1 MTKCLLAVLLLCFP
15 LTAFAVDNPNSLRVD
30 ENSTRFLLSETLPQ
44 VVLAVENPRGAN
56 RAKVEIELIAPDN
69 AVKASVKRE
78 VDLTFG
84 TNEIALEFDLQTS
97 GDLSFDRLRY
107 RIAANDETKTGVIAV
122 ANIAADLFE
131 IETAESRVLS
141 ENQRYFV
148 RVSTLQPILRRAVAN
163 VKIQGEIKIGFKD
176 KTAPSVITAETV
188 TDADGAGL
196 LAFQMPADVRKVDDA
211 TLKITA
217 TKNNLTRTATNNN
230 LQFLDSQFGAL
241 MQTDKPLYQPG
252 QSLKARALLMR
263 GERRIVPNQSLI
275 FKIKDPEDT
284 TVQRIEA
291 ATSRFG
297 VTAIEWQIPENAK
310 LGDYHIEV
318 EGDDDQSFERNRTSF
333 KVSRYDLPNFTVTAE
348 TDKKFYLPNEKSAR
362 VTVNADYL
370 FGQAVTRAKVRIV
383 RETEREWNYKTQKYD
398 VKEGEAHEGEL
409 GADGKFAADF
419 DLTADHKELTDSDYR
434 KYQDLS
440 FTAYVTDL
448 TTNRTEQKRFD
459 ARVSKEAIHVYLIG
473 ETYGVS
479 RRLSANFFVSTFYAD
494 GTPAN
499 CAVKIYQNKETDSD
513 EKPRIGKLLTKS
525 TTNLQGAGKIRLP
538 FDKADD
544 DKLNYVVIAE
554 DAQKRRG
561 TAADDL
567 SLKDRPAIQIET
579 DKTVYRANEPIKI
592 KVVSSEKN
600 AKLFVDVLRG
610 NSEILRTMQVQ
621 LANGVSELTIP
632 FQSNFKREITVAAYA
647 EMPDEDKSLTTLSAS
662 KTVVFPTPFGLR
674 VNAATDKKVFR
685 PNETAKVNF
694 TAARADGQTGEAAL
708 GVVVSDKAI
717 ETRAANDGDNADAFA
732 SYRRL
737 LGYESLFGGWS
748 AAAINNLDLSKP
760 IAPEDELAIEI
771 AIRQSYPIEFERERN
786 FERAFANAY
795 KPIFDKQFAPVGNA
809 LNNGSTQEAAPINET
824 EFRQILQRANINFDD
839 LRDPFGTRF
848 RAKFEVN
855 TNYVT
860 VTIQSA
866 GADKK
871 FDTSDDLTAFQQRFQ
886 YFAPI
891 GFKIDRAARE
901 FNERTDEF
909 IRDYKTLRAE
919 VLRQN
924 VDLNKLR
931 DFYGRP
937 YKFVFGVN
945 KENFTIRVR
954 SAGKNGKHETDKD
967 YDYKYDDFTVWTNS
981 TDYFAVLRSG
991 IARKFAAFVREK
1003 QTFPTDEAGFKTT
1016 LQSLGFDLDKLTD
1029 VYKHLYYVKR
1039 EESARYADKV
1049 QIRAANS
1056 EKVDIKPVTQKIV
1069 TFKIRSAGADGII
1082 GSDDDFDL
1090 ASFNGVVTEQSKDDA
1105 TAKKPTRQIA
1115 TTDKTG
1121 ALSGLI
1127 VDVQGAVIP
1136 NATIKIE
1143 RNITKTAFTATTD
1156 NEGRFEVS
1164 NLPPGN
1170 YQITVESPGF
1180 VRSIVQNVRILAAN
1194 VTEINL
1200 TLSVGAVNETVNV
1213 TSGTD
1218 QVQTTDAQM
1227 SITRN
1232 APATISGGVL
1242 NPKKIEELSKS
1253 KSVGSLLEINDKTIS
1268 AEKLKQIETPRLR
1281 EYFPETLVWQPEIV
1295 TDQNGRASL
1304 DFKLADSLTT
1314 WKMAVIG
1321 STVDG
1326 EIGVSESEIKT
1337 FQPFFA
1343 ELEPPKILTEND
1355 RIQLPVTLRNY
1366 TDKPQSVTATMDKAA
1381 WFELLN
1387 QPQQS
1392 LEVAP
1397 NTARNAVFDLRA
1409 VASIKNGKQRV
1420 TAIGSDASDAI
1431 EKPVTVHPNGREIE
1445 TAQGAIFSDNA
1456 SFDVNFPTAALPN
1469 TKRAELK
1476 IYPNL
1481 MSHVTES
1488 IEGILQRPHGCAEQT
1503 ISSAYPSLLLLRSLP
1518 SLPSSADLKNQKKSE
1533 SNLNSTNSAN
1543 SPNLVNSANS
1553 LKALK
1558 YLRFGY
1564 ERLLNYRAEGGGFN
1578 YWGRGEADLAL
1589 SAYALRFLL
1598 DAQEFVAVDDDLI
1611 KRTRE
1616 FLIKNQTSDGGW
1628 RQKYQTANDAQLTAF
1643 IARILAR
1650 FQTDEAAKTA
1660 VNKALA
1666 RLEIE
1671 TAKIDEPYLLANYAL
1686 ALFEAN
1692 QTAKAQIV
1700 AARLETLA
1708 KFEGAGAFWNLET
1721 NTPFY
1726 GWGRAGRIET
1736 TALVL
1741 QALSKANPKSKIQ
1754 NPKLNAALQ
1763 FLLKNKDAYGVWY
1776 STQATVNVLDALVS
1790 IIEKTDDKPVSAE
1803 ILINGKTVKT
1813 VALDNKLHNPTALDL
1828 TEFLTNANNRV
1839 EIRAANRNAISAN
1852 VVQNYY
1858 ANWQDENGFRAS
1870 DSDAVRLQVDYDKTT
1885 ANINEEITCR
1895 VRAERVGFTGYG
1907 MLLAEIGLPPGAQV
1921 SRESLDKAVADS
1933 NYNIGS
1939 YEILPDKVIFYLWAR
1954 SGGSKFEFKF
1964 KPRFGLEANTAPAQI
1979 YDYYNPT
1986 ARAVLAPTRFF
1997 VR

>member
-15 LTAFAVDNPNSLRVD
+15 LTALAVDNPDSLRVD

-44 VVLAVENPRGAN
+44 VVLAVENPRAAN
-56 RAKVEIELIAPDN
+56 RANVEIELIAPDD

-78 VDLTFG
+78 VDLTLG
-84 TNEIALEFDLQTS
+84 ANEIALEFDLQTS

-107 RIAANDETKTGVIAV
+107 RIAANDETTTGVIAV

-131 IETAESRVLS
+131 IETADSRVLS

-176 KTAPSVITAETV
+176 KTAPSVITAEAV

-217 TKNNLTRTATNNN
+217 TKKHLTRTATNNN

-333 KVSRYDLPNFTVTAE
+333 KVSRYDLPNFTVKAE

-383 RETEREWNYKTQKYD
+383 RETEREWNYEAQKYD
-398 VKEGEAHEGEL
+398 VKEGEAHEGEV

-419 DLTADHKELTDSDYR
+419 DLTDEFKDIKHDENYSDLR
-434 KYQDLS
+434 L
-440 FTAYVTDL
+440 TAYVTDL

-459 ARVSKEAIHVYLIG
+459 VRVSKEPIHVYLVGDIARTR
-473 ETYGVS
+473 ES
-479 RRLSANFFVSTFYAD
+479 RRLPANYYVSTFYAD

-499 CAVKIYQNKETDSD
+499 CAVKIYHNKESNEN
-513 EKPRIGKLLTKS
+513 EKPRFGKLLARG
-525 TTNLQGAGKIRLP
+525 TTNKNGAGKILFP
-538 FDKADD
+538 FDGVSAEDD
-544 DKLNYVVIAE
+544 YEFNYIIVAE
-554 DAQKRRG
+554 DAQKQRG
-561 TAADDL
+561 TKLDWVYLRNRA
-567 SLKDRPAIQIET
+567 AIQIET
-579 DKTVYRANEPIKI
+579 DKTVYRAGEPIKI

-600 AKLFVDVLRG
+600 AKLFVDVSRG
-610 NSEILRTMQVQ
+610 YGQILRTAQ
-621 LANGVSELTIP
+621 LKLTDGAGELTIAYQP
-632 FQSNFKREITVAAYA
+632 DFKREINIAAYA
-647 EMPDEDKSLTTLSAS
+647 ETLDEDRDLTTVSAI

-795 KPIFDKQFAPVGNA
+795 EPIFTKQFAPVGNS
-809 LNNGSTQEAAPINET
+809 LNNGLTQEAAPINET

-871 FDTSDDLTAFQQRFQ
+871 FDTSDDLTAFERGFQ

-1069 TFKIRSAGADGII
+1069 TYKIRSAGADGIA

-1090 ASFNGVVTEQSKDDA
+1090 ANFNGVVTEQSKDDA

-1121 ALSGLI
+1121 AISGLI

-1143 RNITKTAFTATTD
+1143 RNVTKTAFTATTD
-1156 NEGRFEVS
+1156 NEGRFEIS
-1164 NLPPGN
+1164 NLPPGI
-1170 YQITVESPGF
+1170 YQITVEAIGGF
-1180 VRSIVQNVRILAAN
+1180 ARSIVQNVEVRAAN
-1194 VTEINL
+1194 ITEINL
-1200 TLSVGAVNETVNV
+1200 TLNVGAAANTVDVVASSAEIQTSQSSASVTVNV
-1213 TSGTD
+1213 
-1218 QVQTTDAQM
+1218 DA
-1227 SITRN
+1227 
-1232 APATISGGVL
+1232 
-1242 NPKKIEELSKS
+1242 
-1253 KSVGSLLEINDKTIS
+1253 SVGTNKTKSQPFVAKGNDGEDTG
-1268 AEKLKQIETPRLR
+1268 KLKAQLETPRLR

-1326 EIGVSESEIKT
+1326 EVGVSELEIKT

-1518 SLPSSADLKNQKKSE
+1518 SLPSLPSSADLKNQKKSE

-1543 SPNLVNSANS
+1543 SPNSANSANS

-1598 DAQEFVAVDDDLI
+1598 DAQEFVAVDNNLI
-1611 KRTRE
+1611 KQTRE

-1628 RQKYQTANDAQLTAF
+1628 KQKYQTANDAQLTAF

-1790 IIEKTDDKPVSAE
+1790 IIEKMDDKPVSAE

-1858 ANWQDENGFRAS
+1858 TNWQDENGFRAS

-1954 SGGSKFEFKF
+1954 SGGSNFQFKF

-1986 ARAVLAPTRFF
+1986 AHVVLAPTRF
-1997 VR
+1997 VIK